1 MKKIVIGLIVV
12 AVVVLLAAY
21 ACGRMKDSADESAGN
36 GAAPNENAPQ
46 APAAEPEKEVAE
58 AEKEAEPEPA
68 PKEEIKEAP
77 AEVKLDGTDKKIAKR
92 SKAPIAPKE
101 ATVKSD
107 VKEPAP
113 KTAKP
118 ALKSRDD
125 GTNIDQAGVM
135 KVIRASNAAIKRC
148 YDKALTNN
156 PSLKGKIAVK
166 IIVKEDG
173 RVGSVELSEDTL
185 RDADVAKCVKGI
197 IGRLRFPKPEGGP
210 ATIVYP
216 YSFTR

>member
-21 ACGRMKDSADESAGN
+21 ACGRMKDSTESAGN
-36 GAAPNENAPQ
+36 GAVSNENAVQ

-68 PKEEIKEAP
+68 PKDEIKEAP
-77 AEVKLDGTDKKIAKR
+77 AEVKLEGSDKKIAKR
-92 SKAPIAPKE
+92 GKAPIAPKD

-118 ALKSRDD
+118 ALKSRED
-125 GTNIDQAGVM
+125 GTNIDQSGVM

-166 IIVKEDG
+166 IVVKEDG

-185 RDADVAKCVKGI
+185 KDADVAKCVKGI

>member
-1 MKKIVIGLIVV
+1 M
-12 AVVVLLAAY
+12 
-21 ACGRMKDSADESAGN
+21 
-36 GAAPNENAPQ
+36 
-46 APAAEPEKEVAE
+46 
-58 AEKEAEPEPA
+58 
-68 PKEEIKEAP
+68 
-77 AEVKLDGTDKKIAKR
+77 
-92 SKAPIAPKE
+92 
-101 ATVKSD
+101 
-107 VKEPAP
+107 KEPAP

-118 ALKSRDD
+118 ALKSRED
-125 GTNIDQAGVM
+125 GTNIDQSGVM

-166 IIVKEDG
+166 IVVKEDG

-185 RDADVAKCVKGI
+185 KDADVAKCVKGI